1 MYILY
6 TVGLGL
12 VSELWVCSS
21 GAGDMVVDC
30 EEEYLLLGPLGA
42 SLLDGNKE

>member
-1 MYILY
+1 MVARRDLRA
-6 TVGLGL
+6 VPP
-12 VSELWVCSS
+12 